1 MNVQRLKN
9 KLTKYL
15 KFIYQNDAT
24 QGDALLLYATENL
37 IAQQPFFL
45 QRHSLNL
52 DEFVNTTVDWLLRM
66 DKDNSFL
73 RRLAEFNINV
83 ANFQT
88 VPSDYA
94 QIIQAQTSAR
104 GVEGIEGAR
113 GGGAII
119 NLESLEGIG
128 GILFTPSEKQEVVTT
143 TTKPSEV
150 AAQKQNTATIIIIV
164 IALVFLFAII
174 YFVSKK

>member
-1 MNVQRLKN
+1 MNIERLKN
-9 KLTKYL
+9 KLKKYL

-52 DEFVNTTVDWLLRM
+52 DEFVNTTVDWLIRV
-66 DKDNSFL
+66 DKDNTFL
-73 RRLAEFNINV
+73 KRLAEFNINV
-83 ANFQT
+83 SNFQT

-94 QIIQAQTSAR
+94 QIIQSKVTS
-104 GVEGIEGAR
+104 ESSELAR

-143 TTKPSEV
+143 AIKPSEI
-150 AAQKQNTATIIIIV
+150 AARKQNTAIIIIII

-174 YFVSKK
+174 YFVAKK

>member
-52 DEFVNTTVDWLLRM
+52 DEFVNTTVDWLLKV
-66 DKDNSFL
+66 DKDNTFL
-73 RRLAEFNINV
+73 KRLAEFNINV
-83 ANFQT
+83 SNFQT

-94 QIIQAQTSAR
+94 QIIQSKATA
-104 GVEGIEGAR
+104 EGSELAR

-143 TTKPSEV
+143 TTKPSEI
-150 AAQKQNTATIIIIV
+150 AAQKQNTATIIIII
-164 IALVFLFAII
+164 IALIFLFGII
-174 YFVSKK
+174 YFVAKK